1 MTQVITSPEAN
12 MGTDT
17 TAGDAGAD
25 AEGAAEKPD
34 RRLGRRSWL
43 VIGLLLAFFT
53 LNFADK
59 AAIGLAAPDIKR
71 DLGLTAGQYGLV
83 SSAFF
88 WFFAAGA
95 VLLALTFR
103 RVGFRWSAALLMLA
117 WVASMLPLVVQTTFI
132 VLVVSRIVLGFF
144 EGPAHALC
152 QSIVADRF
160 PPERRAFAGAVV
172 NAGSSVGPLLAAPAL
187 TWVIITWN
195 WHAAFLVLVV
205 VGALWCVLWL
215 LAVRKEPGMGPA
227 PRGSAAAKASEP
239 VAGDPNG
246 DIDVPLTSLLRVGSF
261 WGLAML
267 SFAGYLISSL
277 KVAWL
282 PSFLHDGMGYPQST
296 VGWLVTVPYAL
307 AIAVL
312 LTAGLLSGRLL
323 SRGHSSHVARGW
335 LTCGYL
341 VFAGAAMVAFTRLPP
356 GGLQL
361 VLVVAAFSINSVA
374 FSIAFAGAADFLP
387 RRHRA
392 GFFGCII
399 AAYSVAGI
407 VAPWLLGA
415 IVDAADTVVQGY
427 SDGFFVVGVAICAF
441 AIAGGALLDPAK
453 SRRALLAETA
463 RRRAARTAP
472 EEAAR

>member
-1 MTQVITSPEAN
+1 

-25 AEGAAEKPD
+25 AEGAEGAAERPD
-34 RRLGRRSWL
+34 RRLGRRSRL
-43 VIGLLLAFFT
+43 IVGLLLAFFT

-59 AAIGLAAPDIKR
+59 AAIGLAAPDIKH
-71 DLGLTAGQYGLV
+71 DLGLSAGQYGLV

-103 RVGFRWSAALLMLA
+103 RVGFRWSAALLMIA
-117 WVASMLPLVVQTTFI
+117 WVVSMLPLVVQTTFA

-215 LAVRKEPGMGPA
+215 IAVRKEPGMGPA
-227 PRGSAAAKASEP
+227 PRGPAAKASGP
-239 VAGDPNG
+239 AADDPNG

-307 AIAVL
+307 AVAVL

-323 SRGHSSHVARGW
+323 GRGHSAHLARGW
-335 LTCGYL
+335 LTCWYL
-341 VFAGAAMVAFTRLPP
+341 VFAGVAMIAFTRLPP
-356 GGLQL
+356 GNLQL

-399 AAYSVAGI
+399 AAYSLAGI
-407 VAPWLLGA
+407 IAPWLLGA
-415 IVDAADTVVQGY
+415 VVDAADTVAQGY
-427 SDGFFVVGVAICAF
+427 ADGFLVVGAAICAF
-441 AIAGGALLDPAK
+441 AVAGGALLDPAR
-453 SRRALLAETA
+453 SRRVLLAETA
-463 RRRAARTAP
+463 RRREAHTALQGAAR
-472 EEAAR
+472 